1 MGRSFIVRSGITSML
16 QIATPHANDD
26 DMEGSI
32 DQWVSKIVK
41 QHKGKQAKWLRIP
54 QPKEVKKE
62 NVVEKSEE
70 NLSSSISS
78 VDESLYDI
86 EDVKQKLRNA
96 GMDDEFMNM
105 LSKSDM
111 IETAKT
117 LGLFDETAEASTGTD
132 AEASTEAE
140 TEPETPEE

>member
-32 DQWVSKIVK
+32 DQWVSKIVH

-54 QPKEVKKE
+54 QPKDAKKE
-62 NVVEKSEE
+62 EVSE
-70 NLSSSISS
+70 NSYAGVSSSISS
-78 VDESLYDI
+78 TDESLYDI
-86 EDVKQKLRNA
+86 EDVKQKLRDA

-105 LSKSDM
+105 LSKGDM

>member
-1 MGRSFIVRSGITSML
+1 
-16 QIATPHANDD
+16 
-26 DMEGSI
+26 
-32 DQWVSKIVK
+32 
-41 QHKGKQAKWLRIP
+41 LRIP

-62 NVVEKSEE
+62 NVVEKNEE
-70 NLSSSISS
+70 NLSLSISS

-96 GMDDEFMNM
+96 GMDDEFMNI

-117 LGLFDETAEASTGTD
+117 LGLFDETAEASTDTG
-132 AEASTEAE
+132 AKASTEAE

>member
-1 MGRSFIVRSGITSML
+1 
-16 QIATPHANDD
+16 
-26 DMEGSI
+26 
-32 DQWVSKIVK
+32 
-41 QHKGKQAKWLRIP
+41 
-54 QPKEVKKE
+54 
-62 NVVEKSEE
+62 
-70 NLSSSISS
+70 

-86 EDVKQKLRNA
+86 EDVKQKLRDA

-105 LSKSDM
+105 LSKGDM

>member
-1 MGRSFIVRSGITSML
+1 
-16 QIATPHANDD
+16 
-26 DMEGSI
+26 
-32 DQWVSKIVK
+32 
-41 QHKGKQAKWLRIP
+41 
-54 QPKEVKKE
+54 
-62 NVVEKSEE
+62 
-70 NLSSSISS
+70 
-78 VDESLYDI
+78 LYDI
-86 EDVKQKLRNA
+86 ENVKQKLRDA

>member
-1 MGRSFIVRSGITSML
+1 
-16 QIATPHANDD
+16 
-26 DMEGSI
+26 
-32 DQWVSKIVK
+32 
-41 QHKGKQAKWLRIP
+41 
-54 QPKEVKKE
+54 VKKE
-62 NVVEKSEE
+62 NVVEKNEE
-70 NLSSSISS
+70 NLSLSISS

-86 EDVKQKLRNA
+86 EDVKQKLRDA

-105 LSKSDM
+105 LSKGDM